1 MKILVVDDE
10 VISRKK
16 LVVILGKYAE
26 CEMASSG
33 EQALEMFQ
41 KNLDAGSPYK
51 LITMDVIMPG
61 ISGKETVEKI
71 RKIEADRGINS
82 MSDSVK
88 ILMISAKDDGKT
100 IFTSF
105 RQGCEGYLV
114 KPFDADSILKKLAEM
129 SCYF

>member
-16 LVVILGKYAE
+16 LLAILGKYAE

-41 KNLDAGSPYK
+41 KSLDAGAPYK
-51 LITMDVIMPG
+51 LITMDVLMPG

-82 MSDSVK
+82 MDDSVK
-88 ILMISAKDDGKT
+88 ILMISASDDGKT

-105 RQGCEGYLV
+105 RKGCEAYLV
-114 KPFDADSILKKLAEM
+114 KPFDADSILQKLDEM